1 MTNLKDT
8 ISNVCG
14 AVIAIGGGILSAVA
28 AGQLV
33 LPATVT
39 TILGAAVAV
48 ATGVIGYLTG
58 KPTNVK

>member
-14 AVIAIGGGILSAVA
+14 VVIAVGGGILSAVA

-33 LPATVT
+33 LPASIT